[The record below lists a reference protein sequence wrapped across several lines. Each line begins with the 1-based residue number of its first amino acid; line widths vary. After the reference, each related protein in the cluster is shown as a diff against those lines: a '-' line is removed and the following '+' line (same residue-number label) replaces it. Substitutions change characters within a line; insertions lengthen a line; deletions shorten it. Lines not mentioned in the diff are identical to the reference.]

1 MSIAKIRGWARR
13 LLTAYSIPQ
22 GRNRQLEYSG
32 LTRYSSIFMRHRPGG
47 NMAGLLL
54 LGAFIAAQGAVIFG
68 TAYVGSKMIR
78 RSSRSAKAWSML
90 ISWFAWVAFTIIGYG
105 MLGGDG
111 GLMDGFGLLLTLC
124 FTALAST
131 FIFLMAW
138 VTLPTFRRLAG

>member
-1 MSIAKIRGWARR
+1 
-13 LLTAYSIPQ
+13 
-22 GRNRQLEYSG
+22 
-32 LTRYSSIFMRHRPGG
+32 
-47 NMAGLLL
+47 MAGFLL

-138 VTLPTFRRLAG
+138 ATLPTFRRLAG